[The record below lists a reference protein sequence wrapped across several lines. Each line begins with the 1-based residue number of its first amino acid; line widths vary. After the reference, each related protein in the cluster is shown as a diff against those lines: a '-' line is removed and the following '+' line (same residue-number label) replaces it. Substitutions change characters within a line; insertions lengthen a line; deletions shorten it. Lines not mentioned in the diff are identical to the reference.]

1 MVKRKELKQTF
12 SAVSASGRRVTV
24 RVYVDIIDAGHTQ
37 DPDAE
42 IEGMQS
48 IRTSGGQHV
57 NFVSPKKYQIVVT
70 GETLTT
76 DDPNAP

>member
-1 MVKRKELKQTF
+1 MVKRKELKHTF
-12 SAVSASGRRVTV
+12 IAVSASGRRVTL
-24 RVYVDIIDAGHTQ
+24 RLYVDIIDAGHMQ

-42 IEGMQS
+42 VEGMKS
-48 IRTSGGQHV
+48 IRTSDGQHV
-57 NFVSPKKYQIVVT
+57 NLVSPKKYQIVVT